1 MVWGGKDWDMT
12 AYPGTHSNWGYIFA
26 WDRAVLGI
34 GLESKLGSR
43 VKQSKQKWKEI
54 VCKGKS
60 FGWVWQ
66 LFLLANVREYL
77 SNSSWTMTHITI
89 IKPRKRLRPA
99 WEFFKSVVSGGP
111 LKLILQISLD
121 PWRVFYVEYV
131 RCSYIDRL
139 LEYIHAHVKTASK
152 ASKHLKARSG
162 PRVSDSFCSHPLGSL
177 WVTVLARNLLAA
189 CEWQFCSVTK
199 SPG

>member
-43 VKQSKQKWKEI
+43 VEQSKQKWKEI

-99 WEFFKSVVSGGP
+99 WEFFLKCSVWRPPKTYPPNLFGP
-111 LKLILQISLD
+111 LESILCGICEMLVYRQAPGIQS
-121 PWRVFYVEYV
+121 
-131 RCSYIDRL
+131 CS
-139 LEYIHAHVKTASK
+139 
-152 ASKHLKARSG
+152 
-162 PRVSDSFCSHPLGSL
+162 
-177 WVTVLARNLLAA
+177 
-189 CEWQFCSVTK
+189 CENCFQSI
-199 SPG
+199 